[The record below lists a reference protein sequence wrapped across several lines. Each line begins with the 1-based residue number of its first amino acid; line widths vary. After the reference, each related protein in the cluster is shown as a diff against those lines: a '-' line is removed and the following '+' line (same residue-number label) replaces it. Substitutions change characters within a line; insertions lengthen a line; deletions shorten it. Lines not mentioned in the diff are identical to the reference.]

1 MIFLNSTE
9 AEAVEWRVPPFP
21 MCFLLTLPCTHSG
34 PPCQHSTNRMGQ
46 AGGGGGGAGQ
56 LVMVTVVVTVSRE
69 SRDIVLL
76 YSSELTHPW
85 AKQEGVREERM
96 LG

>member
-34 PPCQHSTNRMGQ
+34 PPCQHSINRMGQ
-46 AGGGGGGAGQ
+46 AGGQGGRAAGDGDSGGDGQ
-56 LVMVTVVVTVSRE
+56 SG
-69 SRDIVLL
+69 
-76 YSSELTHPW
+76 SSELTHPW